1 MDSANNQQLPLV
13 DMLRGMAYWC
23 LNNQDLSFIELSA
36 GALQLL
42 GYEPSILKNSY
53 SFNLFIHPDDLIKV
67 QQQRQAAF
75 LGNKSFDLEYR
86 MIGKDQQI
94 KYVHDRGQ
102 YLPYQDSFAIAGFV
116 CDATSR
122 ITALQHSKQR
132 QQVIVKAALDPQLA
146 IGDIENFSAT
156 IAQMAAETLHCDMA
170 GVWLF
175 NDNQEQLRLLRQY
188 HAASQSVS
196 QNVVLYAKDYPRYFQ
211 ALISGRAVDANN
223 AYTDER
229 TLEFVSEYLPQTGV
243 YALLDAAIRVSGK
256 IVGVLCC
263 EQKQIRYWSDEDIAF
278 AAQLAD
284 QLAQGLAN
292 QQRLR
297 AHNLVL
303 AAEARN
309 AAKSQFFASMS
320 HEIRTPMNGL
330 LGMIELLNATSLN
343 QIQRNYLS
351 LIQES
356 GDLLLHII
364 NDILDFS
371 KLEANKFSLHE
382 VPTLIEKEF
391 QQVIALLSHSLSQH
405 TRIELHISPQLPKYI
420 LLDGKRIQQVLL
432 NLLNNAIK
440 FTPQGIISISVD
452 VINEQTWFFQVLDT
466 GLGIAP
472 SMLKRLFEPFE
483 QGDLSNTQGTGLG
496 LAICQHLIHLMNGQ
510 IQVKSQLGYG
520 SSFRVE
526 LPLRHAQFEPAPIV
540 AAPSVVLSHL
550 RVLVVEDNVVNQM
563 VIRGFLD
570 KLGIEADIC
579 ANGADALARFAAQQG
594 QYDVVL
600 MDCELPDMDGL
611 TTTRLLRASPFAR
624 PSLKVAALTAHATA
638 YQKQQALESG
648 MDVFLSKPIALA
660 KLKRFL
666 LSVVG

>member
-1 MDSANNQQLPLV
+1 VKCAAGHCRLV
-13 DMLRGMAYWC
+13 EGILAVQGRGGC
-23 LNNQDLSFIELSA
+23 Q
-36 GALQLL
+36 
-42 GYEPSILKNSY
+42 
-53 SFNLFIHPDDLIKV
+53 
-67 QQQRQAAF
+67 
-75 LGNKSFDLEYR
+75 
-86 MIGKDQQI
+86 
-94 KYVHDRGQ
+94 
-102 YLPYQDSFAIAGFV
+102 
-116 CDATSR
+116 
-122 ITALQHSKQR
+122 
-132 QQVIVKAALDPQLA
+132 
-146 IGDIENFSAT
+146 
-156 IAQMAAETLHCDMA
+156 
-170 GVWLF
+170 
-175 NDNQEQLRLLRQY
+175 
-188 HAASQSVS
+188 
-196 QNVVLYAKDYPRYFQ
+196 
-211 ALISGRAVDANN
+211 
-223 AYTDER
+223 
-229 TLEFVSEYLPQTGV
+229 
-243 YALLDAAIRVSGK
+243 ALLDAAIRVSGK

-330 LGMIELLNATSLN
+330 LGMIELLHATPLN
-343 QIQRNYLS
+343 QTQRNYLS

-510 IQVKSQLGYG
+510 IQVKSQLGHG

-526 LPLRHAQFEPAPIV
+526 LPLRHAQFESVPIV
-540 AAPSVVLSHL
+540 AASSVELSHL

-563 VIRGFLD
+563 VIRGFLN

-611 TTTRLLRASPFAR
+611 ATTRLLRASPFAR

-648 MDVFLSKPIALA
+648 MDVFLIKPIALA

-666 LSVVG
+666 LSVVS